1 MQRNYLSFCT
11 KLVAFTLLIMVTTLN
26 VFSQGKKLP
35 LEKMYNGDAQG
46 REFWVVIPPNDGPAS
61 GVVTMAVYVTSAFN
75 TQVTM
80 EVPGVG
86 KKVTK
91 NVKAF
96 EVIEFSAR
104 SGDIDGSYELWQPT
118 EVPVQNKAIKFSAP
132 QPISV
137 YVINNKSLTS
147 DGYLALPTSTW
158 GRNYINIAYWD
169 WQATGVQ
176 FPWASGFAF
185 VAKDDGT
192 VVDVTLKGPSSG
204 LGCTTI
210 GGKRLGQS
218 FRVTLNAGECYTI
231 RGYCG
236 SSGIFDMSGSSI
248 RSNKPIGFLSYH
260 VRTVMP
266 QASGG
271 SQDHM
276 VEMLPPVQA
285 WGKKYYTV
293 EMQRNGR
300 GDFFRVMASEPN
312 TTWSVKWY
320 DKSTKQPIGNYDGFI
335 ANAGEFWDYV
345 EGAVGSSS
353 IRGTSVWTAD
363 KPFFVMQYAYSANW
377 DGASIFDPFMV
388 NVIAAEQYTKGTV
401 FQTPSGYTLNY
412 FNILVDAASEPDLVK
427 RSKLLETVKVDGQFI
442 YITNPAFK
450 SANIPGTDIYWASIV
465 MSAGSHT
472 VESELPFGGYVYGF
486 STFDSYGW
494 PAATAVRKIDE
505 LDTLPPVLLK
515 QVECGDYKIRA
526 TEKRNGAPGDSARQ
540 VDQGVKEIFILENN
554 NYQLFDPPIDINELI
569 DSYDYELRVVDKT
582 QNAFCKYLIRDRAD
596 NFTLDSVAYE
606 AQVLTF
612 NPTPLVFNQLRIGR
626 TRDIDVTITNPGDSS
641 ILIKEI
647 KLFSGGEGFSIFAG
661 QIPPELTLAPQA
673 THTFTVRYTPF
684 REALLPTDIDKD
696 TVEVETSCALFK
708 VPVTGR
714 GVVPKIIIEDWNAGD
729 VVVGSS
735 VCKLAQP
742 PFRGLRIQNPG
753 TDTLTIFRFSNVNA
767 PFTLSDPT
775 IPALPIKI
783 APKSQVD
790 VNALCY
796 FPTQVGPS
804 TLDVVVE
811 HDGVEGSDSISLWQG
826 NGITPGPTITSYDW
840 DERRVLTE
848 HTGDIFVRNS
858 GTSQIILSRGEI
870 LPANPNFEIIAS
882 DPPTVLLGNP
892 FTLLPNNA
900 NEVKFTVRYTPQVE
914 ATHTNPIV
922 ATFND
927 NTTVQGSLRGV
938 GILPKITALGHDFGS
953 LLVGTTSP
961 IYPSAVTI
969 TNPSTTADL
978 FIESISKNPAS
989 PQFSEFNFETP
1000 NLTNI
1005 TIPKGGTIVL
1015 PMTFGPTAVGLRT
1028 VTVDIVSDAETGP
1041 NVNPRVT
1048 TSVDVIGRGFTTDS
1062 PSLTVNDIN
1071 YGVVSTC
1078 DQPVRNFRI
1087 SNTGN
1092 LPITV
1097 TNLQLNSTNPNVFTL
1112 ITPTPINIA
1121 PNQFADVDVR
1131 FAPPT
1136 PGNYAATVRVITDFD
1151 SSQFSTL
1158 LGIGAEY
1165 TSQYALQN
1173 DISINPGTP
1182 TNMTISGT
1190 SAQWAESGITSF
1202 TAEVE
1207 YDIRWMKYNNKIQ
1220 PGASLPAG
1228 WTVTGSEVRV
1238 DATTMKAVLTA
1249 NGPTPISQNGV
1260 LLLPEFFI
1268 LIADTIEFTPRLN
1281 VTINNRVCAIPSSTP
1296 GKVELIG
1303 CFMDGRLVDVG
1314 SGVPFA
1320 LASVSPNPID
1330 GAEGTVEFGIGFDA
1344 YTDIQ
1349 ILDMSGNV
1357 VRSVITDYKK
1367 PGVHSAKFTTSD
1379 LPSGTYYCKMSA
1391 GPYTETR
1398 SFIINK

>member
-1 MQRNYLSFCT
+1 MQRNYSKCFSRV
-11 KLVAFTLLIMVTTLN
+11 LVFTLILLISSIN
-26 VFSQGKKLP
+26 VFSQGKSLP
-35 LEKMYNGDAQG
+35 IEKMLNGDAQG
-46 REFWVVIPPNDGPAS
+46 KEFWVVFPPNDGPAS
-61 GVVTMAVYVTSAFN
+61 AVVNMAVYITSAFN
-75 TQVTM
+75 TQVVM

-91 NVKAF
+91 NIKAF
-96 EVIEFSAR
+96 EIVEFSAKT
-104 SGDIDGSYELWQPT
+104 GDIDGSYELWTPT
-118 EVPVQNKAIKFSAP
+118 EVPVANKALKFSAEK
-132 QPISV
+132 PISV

-158 GRNYINIAYWD
+158 GRNYINVSYWD
-169 WQATGVQ
+169 WQATNTN

-192 VVDVTLKGPSSG
+192 VVDISLKGPSSG

-210 GGKRLGQS
+210 GGKRLNQS
-218 FRVTLNAGECYTI
+218 FRVTLSAGECYTI
-231 RGYCG
+231 RGFCQA
-236 SSGIFDMSGSSI
+236 SGLFDMSGSTI

-285 WGKKYYTV
+285 WGKKYATV

-312 TTWSVKWY
+312 TTWNVKWY
-320 DKSTKQPIGNYDGFI
+320 DKTSKQPIGNYDGYI
-335 ANAGEFWDYV
+335 QNAGEFWDYV

-388 NVIAAEQYTKGTV
+388 NVVAEEQYTNGTV
-401 FQTPSGYTLNY
+401 FQTPAGYTLNY
-412 FNILVDAASEPDLVK
+412 FNLLVSATEPDPIK
-427 RSKLLETVKVDGQFI
+427 RARLLETVKVDGQFV

-450 SANIPGTDIYWASIV
+450 ANNIPGTDIYWATIV
-465 MSAGSHT
+465 MAAGSHT
-472 VESELPFGGYVYGF
+472 VESEIPFGGYVYGF

-505 LDTLPPVLLK
+505 LDTLPPVLFK
-515 QVECGDYKIRA
+515 VEECGDYKIKA
-526 TEKRNGAPGDSARQ
+526 TEKRNGNPNDSARQ
-540 VDQGVKEIFILENN
+540 VDQGVKEIFVIEIN
-554 NYQLFDPPIDINELI
+554 NYELLDPYIDVNNLI
-569 DSYDYELRVVDKT
+569 DDYDYEFKVIDKT
-582 QNAFCKYLIRDRAD
+582 QNAFCKYIIRDRAD
-596 NFTLDSVAYE
+596 NFTLDSISYE

-612 NPTPLVFNQLRIGR
+612 NPNPIEFGKLRIGR
-626 TRDIDVTITNPGDSS
+626 TKDIDVILTNPGDSS
-641 ILIKEI
+641 LLLKKINM
-647 KLFSGGEGFSIFAG
+647 FSGAEGFTIVSG
-661 QIPPELTLAPQA
+661 NVPPEITIGPNG

-684 REALLPTDIDKD
+684 RESLLITDMDKD

-708 VPVTGR
+708 IPVTGR

-729 VVVGSS
+729 VVVGTS
-735 VCKLAQP
+735 VCKASQS

-753 TDTLTIFRFSNVNA
+753 TDTLTIVRFSNVNA
-767 PFTLSDPT
+767 PFSISDPT
-775 IPALPIKI
+775 IPALPIMVP
-783 APKSQVD
+783 PKSQVD
-790 VNALCY
+790 VSTICY
-796 FPTQVGPS
+796 NPTQVGPS

-811 HDGVEGSDSISLWQG
+811 HDGEQGSDSISLWQG

-858 GTSQIILSRGEI
+858 GTSQIVLSKGEI

-900 NEVKFTVRYTPQVE
+900 NEVKFTVRYTPQDE

-938 GILPKITALGHDFGS
+938 GILPKITALGHDFGTI
-953 LLVGTTSP
+953 LVGTPSTFA
-961 IYPSAVTI
+961 SAVTI

-978 FIESISKNPAS
+978 FIESISINPAS
-989 PQFSEFNFETP
+989 PQFADFEFETEFLT
-1000 NLTNI
+1000 NLTV
-1005 TIPKGGTIVL
+1005 PKGETIVL
-1015 PMTFGPTAVGLRT
+1015 PMTFEPSAVGLRT
-1028 VTVDIVSDAETGP
+1028 VNVDIVSDASTGP
-1041 NVNPRVT
+1041 NNNPRVT
-1048 TSVDVIGRGFTTDS
+1048 TTVDVIGRGFTTTA
-1062 PSLTVNDIN
+1062 PSLTVNNID

-1078 DQPVRNFRI
+1078 DEPVQSFRI
-1087 SNTGN
+1087 TNTGN
-1092 LPITV
+1092 EIITV
-1097 TNLQLNSTNPNVFTL
+1097 TDLQLNSANPNVFTL
-1112 ITPTPINIA
+1112 LTNAPITIA
-1121 PNQFADVDVR
+1121 PNQFADVQVR
-1131 FAPPT
+1131 FDPPI
-1136 PGNYAATVRVITDFD
+1136 PGNYNATVRVITDFD
-1151 SSQFSTL
+1151 ATQFATL
-1158 LGIGAEY
+1158 IGVGAEY
-1165 TSQYALQN
+1165 TSQYTLQN
-1173 DISINPGTP
+1173 DISIIPGNA
-1182 TNMTISGT
+1182 TNIAVSGT
-1190 SAQWAESGITSF
+1190 SNVWASSGITSF
-1202 TAEVE
+1202 VAEIE
-1207 YDIRWMKYNNKIQ
+1207 YDIRWMKYNGKIM
-1220 PGASLPAG
+1220 PGANLPAG
-1228 WTVTGSEVRV
+1228 WTLTAQEVRV
-1238 DATTMKAVLTA
+1238 DDNTMKTVITA
-1249 NGPTPISQNGV
+1249 NGATPIAQNGV

-1268 LIADTIEFTPRLN
+1268 LIADTIEFYPKLN
-1281 VTINNRVCAIPSSTP
+1281 VIINNRVCAIPSSTP
-1296 GKVELIG
+1296 GKVSLIG
-1303 CFMDGRLVDVG
+1303 CFMDGRLVNVG

-1320 LASVSPNPID
+1320 ITTVSPNPME
-1330 GAEGTVEFGIGFDA
+1330 GAEGTVEYGIGFDA

-1357 VRSVITDYKK
+1357 VRNVITDYKK

-1398 SFIINK
+1398 SFIIKK